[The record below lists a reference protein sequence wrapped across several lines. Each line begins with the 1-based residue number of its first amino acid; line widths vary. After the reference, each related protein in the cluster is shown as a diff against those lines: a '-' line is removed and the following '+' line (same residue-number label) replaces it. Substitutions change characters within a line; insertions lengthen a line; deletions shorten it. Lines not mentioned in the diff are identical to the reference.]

1 MSSSISVCWGYFSLL
16 WFGSLGI
23 SVHQDQWWCVLRGSW
38 GILLIKAM
46 IGSKCFRQSPRKS
59 ERFFFLCLPLGRT
72 AFSLFHLLVL
82 VPSFSLQFVMDVD
95 SLLQS
100 MKAKALGSWGNGHCL
115 LQHPLLGWC
124 LQLSL
129 GQGHSSE
136 DRTKQQLLRDGYQER
151 KSVAWLQLGDLGD
164 EIWHSSIPSQWFI
177 KLADLF
183 KLCTTAFS
191 QGAKYR
197 INKGL
202 SGNSIHGKTAL
213 AVSSWQK

>member
-1 MSSSISVCWGYFSLL
+1 MPPFGTNSFFTISPPHPGPFLLSAVCDGY
-16 WFGSLGI
+16 G
-23 SVHQDQWWCVLRGSW
+23 
-38 GILLIKAM
+38 
-46 IGSKCFRQSPRKS
+46 
-59 ERFFFLCLPLGRT
+59 FL
-72 AFSLFHLLVL
+72 AAKHE
-82 VPSFSLQFVMDVD
+82 
-95 SLLQS
+95 
-100 MKAKALGSWGNGHCL
+100 AKALGNWGNGHCL

-129 GQGHSSE
+129 CQGHSSE

-164 EIWHSSIPSQWFI
+164 EIWHSNIPSQWFI

-191 QGAKYR
+191 HGAKYR